1 MTAAVFD
8 PASATIVI
16 VTYNRS
22 HLLSGLLT
30 SISAMDPKPG
40 HVVVIDNA
48 SSDDTT
54 EVVASFRDTIG
65 TEIVYRR
72 LGYDDLEVHCAIFA
86 RTSSGV

>member
-1 MTAAVFD
+1 MSAAFD
-8 PASATIVI
+8 PTSSAIVI

-30 SISAMDPKPG
+30 SIRAMEPKPG
-40 HVVVIDNA
+40 RVVIVDND

-54 EVVASFRDTIG
+54 EVVESFRADIG

-72 LGYDDLEVHCAIFA
+72 QE
-86 RTSSGV
+86 TNTGVSV